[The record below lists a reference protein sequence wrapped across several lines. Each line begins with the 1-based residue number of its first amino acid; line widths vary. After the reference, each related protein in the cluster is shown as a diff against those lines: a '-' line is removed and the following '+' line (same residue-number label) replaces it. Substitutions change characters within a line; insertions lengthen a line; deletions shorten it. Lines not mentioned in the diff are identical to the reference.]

1 MVVANKIPR
10 ASKVSKLSKMHR
22 ASAHNNSSDVIPDDR
37 AKGKVH
43 LVAQELK
50 FAKLFAGNNTSLSE
64 KQLKK
69 LKKWFIMRSNSSF
82 RKFCRIYEFP

>member
-22 ASAHNNSSDVIPDDR
+22 APAAHDKLSDASPDDR

-50 FAKLFAGNNTSLSE
+50 FAKIFAGNNTSLNE
-64 KQLKK
+64 KQIRK
-69 LKKWFIMRSNSSF
+69 LKKWFIMRSNSSY
-82 RKFCRIYEFP
+82 RKFP

>member
-1 MVVANKIPR
+1 MVVANKMFPR

-22 ASAHNNSSDVIPDDR
+22 APAADAESSDTSPDDR
-37 AKGKVH
+37 TKGKVH

-50 FAKLFAGNNTSLSE
+50 FAKIFAGNNTSLSE
-64 KQLKK
+64 KQLRK

-82 RKFCRIYEFP
+82 RKFI